1 MRKEHTQARGWSRVA
16 IVTSPD
22 DCVLC
27 CQLLPAVNIFDIQAT
42 PFDLCRVHS
51 LRVLFTLEQ
60 HQWTAKRTFEG
71 EEEVIIRDGS
81 SSSKQAKA

>member
-1 MRKEHTQARGWSRVA
+1 MKADTWNRVA
-16 IVTSPD
+16 KITAQE

-27 CQLLPAVNIFDIQAT
+27 AHILSAVNIFDPNSI

-81 SSSKQAKA
+81 SPTRQAKA